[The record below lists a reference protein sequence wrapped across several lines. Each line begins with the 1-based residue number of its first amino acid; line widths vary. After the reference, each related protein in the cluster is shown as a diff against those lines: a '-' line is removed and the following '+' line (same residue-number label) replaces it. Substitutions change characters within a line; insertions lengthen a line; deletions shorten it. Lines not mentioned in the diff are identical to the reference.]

1 MKVLNM
7 KRIVALGPKGTY
19 CDVALNKYLKSINEN
34 LEVGYYPSIFRINDF
49 MDDDTLAV
57 VPFENTLDGFVIE
70 GMDQIILNGYHI
82 ISQVKLDIDFA
93 FVSYAKDIKNVKK
106 IYVSFKA
113 LGQCTKFISDNNFQT
128 IKCDSN
134 IEALNNLNRWDESYG
149 AIIPM
154 HSLDNL
160 NFDLMIP
167 HVADSKS
174 NETRFFIISKKKI
187 VEKLDTEVEASI
199 VITAKKDRPG
209 ILFDILKSFHD
220 LNINLKSIM
229 SRPMKTEMG
238 QYRFYFE
245 CMLFKNDIEILDML
259 SDMFKNSQDFILQI
273 LGVYNKL

>member
-1 MKVLNM
+1 M

-19 CDVALNKYLKSINEN
+19 CDVALRNYLKNINKN
-34 LEVGYYPSIFRINDF
+34 LEIDYYPSIFRINDF

-57 VPFENTLDGFVIE
+57 IPFENTLDGFVIE
-70 GMDQIILNGYHI
+70 GMDQIILNGYNI
-82 ISQVKLDIDFA
+82 ISQTKLDIDFA
-93 FVSYAKDIKNVKK
+93 FVSYASDIKEVKK

-134 IEALNNLNRWDESYG
+134 IEALNSLNRWDNSYG

-154 HSLDNL
+154 HSLEDV
-160 NFDLMIP
+160 NFNLMIP
-167 HVADSKS
+167 HVADSKA
-174 NETRFFIISKKKI
+174 NETRFFIVSKKKI
-187 VEKLDTEVEASI
+187 QEELSSEVEASI
-199 VITAKKDRPG
+199 VITAKHDRPG

-238 QYRFYFE
+238 QYRFFFE
-245 CMLFKNDIEILDML
+245 CSLFKDDIDLLEML
-259 SDMFKNSQDFILQI
+259 KDMFKNNQDFILQI